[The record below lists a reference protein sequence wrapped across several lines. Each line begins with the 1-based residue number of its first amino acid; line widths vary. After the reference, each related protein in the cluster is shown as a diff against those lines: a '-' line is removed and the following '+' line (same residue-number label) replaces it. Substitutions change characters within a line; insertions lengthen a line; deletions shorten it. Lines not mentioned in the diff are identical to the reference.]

1 MEAGQEFF
9 LSVRAYDKTI
19 PLALWENCSR
29 KDPWSLI
36 PAYGCALTTM
46 NAYLAKKKSDGRLF
60 LKNVA
65 DWKEREREIECY
77 HHDSP
82 LFASL
87 NEIYTIS
94 WIRLKEHWVHR

>member
-1 MEAGQEFF
+1 
-9 LSVRAYDKTI
+9 
-19 PLALWENCSR
+19 
-29 KDPWSLI
+29 
-36 PAYGCALTTM
+36 M
-46 NAYLAKKKSDGRLF
+46 NAYLAKKSLMVDFFF
-60 LKNVA
+60 LNVA

-94 WIRLKEHWVHR
+94 WIGLKEH